1 MTYPMNPIDEQN
13 RECRRSEGD
22 ANAIPDLSLLRS
34 SFAPSPQPSAFWG
47 VGGVQASSKYF
58 SHDLTIDVVGGILK
72 SMLDYSKID
81 SILRAL
87 VEPTRRQILERLSRG
102 PATVS
107 QLAEPFGMTFAAV
120 LQHLQVLEACGLIRS
135 EKIGRVRTCRIEPGG
150 LAPLAD
156 WIAER
161 RIPAERHLDRLGEIL
176 AETDQSSPKV
186 QDQEKDDQT

>member
-1 MTYPMNPIDEQN
+1 MLKY
-13 RECRRSEGD
+13 SE
-22 ANAIPDLSLLRS
+22 
-34 SFAPSPQPSAFWG
+34 
-47 VGGVQASSKYF
+47 
-58 SHDLTIDVVGGILK
+58 
-72 SMLDYSKID
+72 ID

-87 VEPTRRQILERLSRG
+87 AEPTRRAILERLSRG

-156 WIAER
+156 WIAAR
-161 RIPAERHLDRLGEIL
+161 RTPAERQLDRLGQIL
-176 AETDQSSPKV
+176 AETDQSKATIHE
-186 QDQEKDDQT
+186 QEKDEKK

>member
-1 MTYPMNPIDEQN
+1 
-13 RECRRSEGD
+13 
-22 ANAIPDLSLLRS
+22 
-34 SFAPSPQPSAFWG
+34 
-47 VGGVQASSKYF
+47 
-58 SHDLTIDVVGGILK
+58 
-72 SMLDYSKID
+72 MLDYSKID
-81 SILRAL
+81 NILRAL

>member
-1 MTYPMNPIDEQN
+1 MLNY
-13 RECRRSEGD
+13 SE
-22 ANAIPDLSLLRS
+22 
-34 SFAPSPQPSAFWG
+34 
-47 VGGVQASSKYF
+47 
-58 SHDLTIDVVGGILK
+58 
-72 SMLDYSKID
+72 ID

-87 VEPTRRQILERLSRG
+87 VEPTRRQILERLSCG

-120 LQHLQVLEACGLIRS
+120 LQHLQALEACGLIRS

-161 RIPAERHLDRLGEIL
+161 RIPAERHLDRLGQLL
-176 AETDQSSPKV
+176 AETDPSPPKS
-186 QDQEKDDQT
+186 QDQQKDEKQ